1 MVFLW
6 CTQNE
11 KNEIALVSS
20 GLQQLA
26 GFTITSADPA
36 ATAASYASQLGYVVR
51 AEGAITPSTA
61 LHWGA
66 PKMAGRRYVEMQVP
80 ASRGPGCFVRF
91 VEQEPLSGM
100 PLLGHGW
107 NAMEVL
113 CQNPYELAKD
123 FEGSTFRVIIPPR
136 PLPFDPDLHAMQVI
150 GPAGELIYFTS
161 LPTHKALF
169 DLRPADR
176 RVDEPFI
183 AILGGPDMTT
193 MLEFYSGAMATRTLP
208 PAPVNV
214 RIINDEFALGDDA
227 RVPLGIV
234 KLPKFHLIEIDE
246 HPPASQPRPRR
257 EGELPPGIAMVS
269 FDVDGMNDA
278 RPVQVVVG
286 AAGEWLELPAP
297 N

>member
-1 MVFLW
+1 MSASL
-6 CTQNE
+6 NR
-11 KNEIALVSS
+11 
-20 GLQQLA
+20 LA
-26 GFTITSADPA
+26 GFTITAADP
-36 ATAASYASQLGYVVR
+36 ATAASHYVAHLGYVVCDQGIITSVK
-51 AEGAITPSTA
+51 AEQWRTPNMT
-61 LHWGA
+61 
-66 PKMAGRRYVEMQVP
+66 GRHYVELHVP
-80 ASRGPGCFVRF
+80 ASTGPDCFVRF
-91 VEQEPLSGM
+91 VEQAPFPGM

-123 FEGSTFRVIIPPR
+123 FAGSPFRVVIPPR

-161 LPTHKALF
+161 LPTHKALL
-169 DLRPADR
+169 DLRPAEQ

-183 AILGGPDMTT
+183 AILGGPNIEAMLGFYRTRLLTT
-193 MLEFYSGAMATRTLP
+193 TLP

-234 KLPKFHLIEIDE
+234 KLPRFHLIEVDE
-246 HPPASQPRPRR
+246 HPSASQPRPRR
-257 EGELPPGIAMVS
+257 EGELPPGIAMAS
-269 FDVDGMNDA
+269 FDVG
-278 RPVQVVVG
+278 RTRSPERVQVVLG

>member
-1 MVFLW
+1 MS
-6 CTQNE
+6 T
-11 KNEIALVSS
+11 
-20 GLQQLA
+20 GLNRLA
-26 GFTITSADPA
+26 GFTITATDPIA
-36 ATAASYASQLGYVVR
+36 AARHYVAHLGYVVFDQ
-51 AEGAITPSTA
+51 GIITPEKAEQWRT
-61 LHWGA
+61 
-66 PKMAGRRYVEMQVP
+66 PNMTGRHYVELHVP
-80 ASRGPGCFVRF
+80 ASTGPGCFVRF
-91 VEQEPLSGM
+91 IEQARFPGL

-123 FEGSTFRVIIPPR
+123 FAGSPFKVVIPPR

-161 LPTHKALF
+161 LPTHKALL
-169 DLRPADR
+169 DLRPAEQ

-183 AILGGPDMTT
+183 AILGGPDIDA
-193 MLEFYSGAMATRTLP
+193 MLGFYRTQLATPTLP

-234 KLPKFHLIEIDE
+234 KLPRYHLIEVDE
-246 HPPASQPRPRR
+246 HPSASQPRPRR

-269 FDVDGMNDA
+269 FDVGGIQSPD
-278 RPVQVVVG
+278 RVQVVIG
-286 AAGEWLELPAP
+286 AAGEWLELPVP

>member
-1 MVFLW
+1 M
-6 CTQNE
+6 
-11 KNEIALVSS
+11 SG
-20 GLQQLA
+20 GLQRLA

-36 ATAASYASQLGYVVR
+36 AAAASYASRLGYVVR
-51 AEGAITPSTA
+51 AEGTITPLTA
-61 LHWGA
+61 LQWGT
-66 PKMAGRRYVEMQVP
+66 PKMAGRHYVEMQVP
-80 ASRGPGCFVRF
+80 ASKGPGCFVRF
-91 VEQEPLSGM
+91 VEQEAVSGM
-100 PLLGHGW
+100 PRLGHGW

-113 CQNPYELAKD
+113 CQSPYELAKD
-123 FEGSTFRVIIPPR
+123 FEGSEFRVIIPPR

-183 AILGGPDMTT
+183 AILGGPDMAA
-193 MLEFYSGAMATRTLP
+193 MLKFYSEKLATRTLP

-246 HPPASQPRPRR
+246 HPSASQPRPRR
-257 EGELPPGIAMVS
+257 DGELPPGIAIVS
-269 FDVDGMNDA
+269 FDVEGITDA

>member
-1 MVFLW
+1 M
-6 CTQNE
+6 N
-11 KNEIALVSS
+11 A
-20 GLQQLA
+20 GLNRLA
-26 GFTITSADPA
+26 GFTITTADPA
-36 ATAASYASQLGYVVR
+36 AAAAHYVAHLGYLVCD
-51 AEGAITPSTA
+51 EGIITPMKAEQWRTPS
-61 LHWGA
+61 
-66 PKMAGRRYVEMQVP
+66 MVGRRYLELQVP
-80 ASRGPGCFVRF
+80 ASTGPGCFVRF
-91 VEQEPLSGM
+91 VEQAPIPGT

-123 FEGSTFRVIIPPR
+123 FAGSPFRVVIAPR

-161 LPTHKALF
+161 LPTHKALL
-169 DLRPADR
+169 DLRPAER

-183 AILGGPDMTT
+183 AILGGLDIEA
-193 MLEFYSGAMATRTLP
+193 MLRFYRTRLSTPTLP

-234 KLPKFHLIEIDE
+234 KLPRFHLIEVDE
-246 HPPASQPRPRR
+246 HPSASQPRPRR
-257 EGELPPGIAMVS
+257 DGELPPGIAMVS
-269 FDVDGMNDA
+269 FDVGGTRSPD
-278 RPVQVVVG
+278 PVQVVIG

>member
-1 MVFLW
+1 M
-6 CTQNE
+6 
-11 KNEIALVSS
+11 SG
-20 GLQQLA
+20 GLQRLA
-26 GFTITSADPA
+26 GFTITSADPVA
-36 ATAASYASQLGYVVR
+36 AAASYASQLGYVVR
-51 AEGAITPSTA
+51 AEGTITPLTA
-61 LHWGA
+61 LQWGT
-66 PKMAGRRYVEMQVP
+66 PKMAGRHYVEMQVP
-80 ASRGPGCFVRF
+80 ASKGPGCFVRF
-91 VEQEPLSGM
+91 VEQEAVSGM
-100 PLLGHGW
+100 PRLGHGW

-113 CQNPYELAKD
+113 CQSPYELAKD
-123 FEGSTFRVIIPPR
+123 FEGSEFRVIIPPR

-161 LPTHKALF
+161 LPTHKELF

-183 AILGGPDMTT
+183 AILGGPDMAA
-193 MLEFYSGAMATRTLP
+193 MLKFYSEKLATRTLP

-214 RIINDEFALGDDA
+214 RIINDEFELGDDA

-246 HPPASQPRPRR
+246 HPSASQPRPRR
-257 EGELPPGIAMVS
+257 DGELPPGIAMVS
-269 FDVDGMNDA
+269 FDVEGITDA

>member
-1 MVFLW
+1 MSASL
-6 CTQNE
+6 NR
-11 KNEIALVSS
+11 
-20 GLQQLA
+20 LA
-26 GFTITSADPA
+26 GFTITATDP
-36 ATAASYASQLGYVVR
+36 ATAASHYVAHLGYVVCDQGIITSVK
-51 AEGAITPSTA
+51 AEQWRTPNMT
-61 LHWGA
+61 
-66 PKMAGRRYVEMQVP
+66 GRHYVELHVP
-80 ASRGPGCFVRF
+80 ASTGPDCFVRF
-91 VEQEPLSGM
+91 VEQAPFPGM

-123 FEGSTFRVIIPPR
+123 FAGSPFRVVIPPR

-161 LPTHKALF
+161 LPTHKALL
-169 DLRPADR
+169 DLRPAEQ

-183 AILGGPDMTT
+183 AILGGPNIEAMLGFYRTRLLTT
-193 MLEFYSGAMATRTLP
+193 TLP

-234 KLPKFHLIEIDE
+234 KLPRFHLIEVDE
-246 HPPASQPRPRR
+246 HPSASQPRPRR

-269 FDVDGMNDA
+269 FDVG
-278 RPVQVVVG
+278 RTRSPERVQVVLG

>member
-1 MVFLW
+1 V
-6 CTQNE
+6 
-11 KNEIALVSS
+11 K
-20 GLQQLA
+20 
-26 GFTITSADPA
+26 
-36 ATAASYASQLGYVVR
+36 
-51 AEGAITPSTA
+51 AEQWRTPNMT
-61 LHWGA
+61 
-66 PKMAGRRYVEMQVP
+66 GRHYVELHVP
-80 ASRGPGCFVRF
+80 ASTGPGCFVRF
-91 VEQEPLSGM
+91 VEQAPFPGM

-123 FEGSTFRVIIPPR
+123 FAGSPFRVVIPPR

-161 LPTHKALF
+161 LPTHKALL
-169 DLRPADR
+169 DLRPAEQ

-183 AILGGPDMTT
+183 AILGGPNIEA
-193 MLEFYSGAMATRTLP
+193 MLGFYRTRLLTPTLP

-234 KLPKFHLIEIDE
+234 KLPRFHLIEVDE
-246 HPPASQPRPRR
+246 HPSASQPRPRR

-269 FDVDGMNDA
+269 FDVG
-278 RPVQVVVG
+278 RTRSPERVQVVLG